1 MGTKSLWQ
9 SMTDWMGKS
18 AGAPST
24 VRSAIPDEPQPRESA
39 ARSDASFEQRPAT
52 PNPQA
57 PEGSVAGGALNPS
70 AGGPATPAAAGAVP
84 QSARENTEI
93 EKKVIEIIKTCY
105 DPEIPVNI
113 YELGLIYDV
122 KVDEQTSAHQDDFD
136 GAELSGGAV
145 AAGGGKAKIEAMD
158 EINSASVEIVFDPP
172 WTPQQHVGFG
182 EARFEHS
189 VRQQRTAANDRD
201 SPARSSRKSQCGGV
215 KTWG

>member
-122 KVDEQTSAHQDDFD
+122 KVDEQQAHVKMTLTAPNCPAAQSLP
-136 GAELSGGAV
+136 AEV
-145 AAGGGKAKIEAMD
+145 KHKIEAMD

-172 WTPQQHVGFG
+172 WHPNNM
-182 EARFEHS
+182 S
-189 VRQQRTAANDRD
+189 D
-201 SPARSSRKSQCGGV
+201 SAKLV
-215 KTWG
+215 LNIL